1 MKGSPRLAALAAL
14 AASGGVGLDVFAEA
28 APAPPAASP
37 AAASPAAAGATPLG
51 ASSNA
56 PIDITADGS
65 QIFQPQRLVIFK
77 GNVEAIQ
84 DQTRLRTPELRI
96 YYKPKAPTAPGAK
109 PPAATGAPA
118 DNMGSIDHIV
128 ALGPVYYITP
138 TQNARGDAGLYEADP
153 DTITLTGNV
162 VLVQGK
168 SVGRGDKLVI
178 NRKTGESNFIA
189 DPGKATNGR
198 VRVILYPN
206 QQPGQPGGK
215 APATAASPPA
225 SAPGRS

>member
-1 MKGSPRLAALAAL
+1 MRSSARWI
-14 AASGGVGLDVFAEA
+14 
-28 APAPPAASP
+28 
-37 AAASPAAAGATPLG
+37 AAGASLAAAVAARAATTPPPAPASPGITPLG
-51 ASSNA
+51 GASNA

-84 DQTRLRTPELRI
+84 DQTRLRTPELRV
-96 YYKPKAPTAPGAK
+96 YYKPKAAGAPAS
-109 PPAATGAPA
+109 AAAPA
-118 DNMGSIDHIV
+118 DNMGSLDHIE
-128 ALGPVYYITP
+128 AAGPVYYITP
-138 TQNARGDAGLYEADP
+138 TENARGDAGLYEADP

-178 NRKTGESNFIA
+178 NRRTGESNFIA
-189 DPGKATNGR
+189 DSKATNGR

-206 QQPGQPGGK
+206 QQQPAQPGSARSS
-215 APATAASPPA
+215 APAPA
-225 SAPGRS
+225 GRPSGRS